1 MELGQGLFLG
11 NEPVQLIQNN
21 NFVSTNPFY
30 FDDNAYAFLQA
41 AQITDQTTVFA
52 INNLVIDLKDA
63 GLWTKLQ
70 AIYPFV
76 GGTALT
82 HKWNLKDVNN
92 YNLTFYGTI
101 THNSNGI
108 AGNGTDGYYDTGLTT
123 ANISQ
128 DSNAYMIYIRTNVQE
143 DKSDFGYFTADR
155 GWQTTSRTGGN
166 NHLTRNYSTNAQAN
180 NVSNSNSIGLFSNTR
195 TASGSYTKG
204 INKTHTT
211 VTSTSNAY
219 NPSPAI
225 PILGMCLA
233 TGATTRGFYST
244 RNYAMTAIGNSG
256 FTTTEVN
263 NFVDINQTFQ
273 TALGR
278 FV

>member
-1 MELGQGLFLG
+1 MSIFTPFAFSQNSLDIDAYNFL
-11 NEPVQLIQNN
+11 NAANITTPII
-21 NFVSTNPFY
+21 VS
-30 FDDNAYAFLQA
+30 
-41 AQITDQTTVFA
+41 A
-52 INNLVIDLKDA
+52 INTLVVNLKKQ

-76 GGTALT
+76 GGTAFT
-82 HKWNLKDVNN
+82 HAYNLINPSQ
-92 YNLTFYGTI
+92 YNLTFGGTI

-155 GWQTTSRTGGN
+155 GWQTTSRSAGG

-180 NVSNSNSIGLFSNTR
+180 NVANSSSIGLFSNTR
-195 TASGSYTKG
+195 TSSGSYTKG
-204 INKTHTT
+204 VNKTHTT

-219 NPSPAI
+219 NPTPAI

-233 TGATTRGFYST
+233 T
-244 RNYAMTAIGNSG
+244 
-256 FTTTEVN
+256 
-263 NFVDINQTFQ
+263 
-273 TALGR
+273 
-278 FV
+278 